1 MSNFPISEFLS
12 NTASR
17 LNFKREKFVE
27 KNIPTNF
34 DQISV
39 FFGLGDLRNTAAIS
53 TMILPRL
60 RKEKKALR
68 YFIVFG
74 YPNFSCLY
82 PYADEYW
89 SFNNDDKF
97 ESIYYDSCGVDNSSS
112 LKTIYLRH
120 LNENFRDVIK
130 QDDVSNIYDS
140 CLKTPFWESNKNIR
154 IILPQISSGLISF
167 NEEIQKRFNDLGKRK
182 ILIFPSKKIQIY
194 RKNKLVFHHVDI
206 SFWKNLIEKLLKLD
220 IGVVCVKNNLTY
232 DISEFFLNEK
242 TIFNVVEQDLEK
254 IMSLMRLTGCVL
266 DFFSGIGRFAAI
278 ARVPYI
284 TIDERHRYFKFKE
297 YEFEDVV
304 GKNLPIERMF
314 LFADLINPTNNLF
327 ENVAKNI
334 INKIDKLING
344 LEKVKGL
351 PSAPYLDYI
360 SNYENVRYYQTQKM
374 GVNFIKFP
382 PKAY

>member
-12 NTASR
+12 NTAAR

-97 ESIYYDSCGVDNSSS
+97 ESIYYDSCGVDNSSI

-130 QDDVSNIYDS
+130 QDDISNIYDS
-140 CLKTPFWESNKNIR
+140 CLKTPFWENNKNIR
-154 IILPQISSGLISF
+154 IILPQVSSGLISF

-206 SFWKNLIEKLLKLD
+206 NFWKNLIEKLLKLD

-297 YEFEDVV
+297 YEFEDIV

-351 PSAPYLDYI
+351 PSSPYLDYT